1 MLMMMCISPSSP
13 SLCVPVLGDW
23 VPIGIIIPLVSFS
36 STSSLSGQYRFP
48 GGVSET
54 AITYSEIGVR
64 LTSPLSYCC
73 CCCIYYSITIPLVS
87 SSPPPS
93 SSSSSYIS
101 PCPSSTGIGG
111 GGGDTTMMVAFE
123 LFPLSV

>member
-1 MLMMMCISPSSP
+1 MCEDHRNTHSCCCCCIYYS
-13 SLCVPVLGDW
+13 
-23 VPIGIIIPLVSFS
+23 IIIPLVSFS
-36 STSSLSGQYRFP
+36 STSSLSVHYTYP
-48 GGVSET
+48 GGGSET
-54 AITYSEIGVR
+54 AMTYGEIGVR

-73 CCCIYYSITIPLVS
+73 CIYYSIIIPLVS
-87 SSPPPS
+87 SPPS

-101 PCPSSTGIGG
+101 PCPSSTGIGV